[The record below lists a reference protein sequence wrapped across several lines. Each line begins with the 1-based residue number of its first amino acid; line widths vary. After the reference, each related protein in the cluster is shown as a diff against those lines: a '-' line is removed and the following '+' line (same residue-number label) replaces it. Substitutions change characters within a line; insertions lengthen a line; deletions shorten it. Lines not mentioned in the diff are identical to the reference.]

1 MPESADHT
9 GDNSFWKQW
18 GYDCFIPERLKAAIK
33 YWPLPRLGR
42 PEDMAASVVFLASD
56 RAGFLTGQT
65 ICVGGRVA
73 MW

>member
-65 ICVGGRVA
+65 ICVGGGVA